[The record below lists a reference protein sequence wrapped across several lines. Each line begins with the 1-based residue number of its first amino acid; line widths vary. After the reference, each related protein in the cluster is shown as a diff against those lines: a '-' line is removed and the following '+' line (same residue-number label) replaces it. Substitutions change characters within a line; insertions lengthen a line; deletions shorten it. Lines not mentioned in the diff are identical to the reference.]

1 MNVEESLNVTFDET
15 PPLPKTSP
23 LEDDELVEE
32 EAIEGRIEAIDSD
45 GHLRSCPFS
54 LGGVDELLELGYAL
68 GRHKVDIACFQE
80 TKWKGSITWEGNGY
94 KLWYS
99 GSRTAR
105 NGVGVIL
112 AARLKDKIV
121 QVKRSS
127 DMIMTIS
134 VVIEGDTISV
144 ISAYAP
150 HVGLSD
156 VEKKSFWDA
165 LDELVRECPPDER
178 LIIGGDLNGYIGSV
192 TDEYAGVHKGYGFE
206 VWNEEGV
213 TSEHVRTAGP
223 FQVRHA
229 HRNTD
234 WDTVETFRATI
245 YDKLSALREG
255 MSACNVDRI
264 EEVQTKVAAK
274 QSRFKEL
281 LACREGTQ
289 EDIDMANERYKVA
302 KREAKTVVAQA
313 KDKAY
318 EDLYKKL
325 DFKKGA
331 NYIYMTTKA

>member
-1 MNVEESLNVTFDET
+1 MAQVHQAAQGFTDAEWDDVLTRVVADEDFVQQLFSSCMAK
-15 PPLPKTSP
+15 PS
-23 LEDDELVEE
+23 
-32 EAIEGRIEAIDSD
+32 IGRIEAIDSD

-178 LIIGGDLNGYIGSV
+178 LIIGGDLNGYIGLV
-192 TDEYAGVHKGYGFE
+192 TDEYTGVHEGYGFE
-206 VWNEEGV
+206 VWNEEGCAILEFV
-213 TSEHVRTAGP
+213 I
-223 FQVRHA
+223 A
-229 HRNTD
+229 HD
-234 WDTVETFRATI
+234 
-245 YDKLSALREG
+245 L
-255 MSACNVDRI
+255 
-264 EEVQTKVAAK
+264 
-274 QSRFKEL
+274 
-281 LACREGTQ
+281 
-289 EDIDMANERYKVA
+289 
-302 KREAKTVVAQA
+302 VVANFF
-313 KDKAY
+313 
-318 EDLYKKL
+318 
-325 DFKKGA
+325 FKKSDA
-331 NYIYMTTKA
+331 HLITF